1 MNKSTQSFANPS
13 PSFSFIRAVVL
24 SCALSFSL
32 LSNPAAAQS
41 TASDASAISVV
52 ASVVAPA
59 MFISEGGEYLVKGV
73 EASGKGSVYVLEKI
87 GTGVRGSVTVTTNV
101 SGAVSVGVGASIK
114 ATATSAGMLLVSA
127 GQVLAIIPNELGKA
141 LMKSKKIS

>member
-1 MNKSTQSFANPS
+1 MNKPTPSFANPS
-13 PSFSFIRAVVL
+13 VSLIRTVAL
-24 SCALSFSL
+24 SCTLSLTL
-32 LSNPAAAQS
+32 LFNPAAAQS

-52 ASVVAPA
+52 ASVIAPA

-73 EASGKGSVYVLEKI
+73 QASGRSSVYVLEKV
-87 GTGVRGSVTVTTNV
+87 GTGVRGSITVSANV
-101 SGAVSVGVGASIK
+101 SGAVSVGVGASLK

-127 GQVLAIIPNELGKA
+127 GQALAIIPNELGKA

>member
-1 MNKSTQSFANPS
+1 MNKLTL
-13 PSFSFIRAVVL
+13 SFIRTFAL
-24 SCALSFSL
+24 SCALSCTL

-41 TASDASAISVV
+41 TASDASAVSVV
-52 ASVVAPA
+52 ASVIAPA
-59 MFISEGGEYLVKGV
+59 LFISEGGEYVVKSV

-87 GTGVRGSVTVTTNV
+87 GTGVRGSVTMSANV
-101 SGAVSVGVGASIK
+101 SGAASVGVGASIK
-114 ATATSAGMLLVSA
+114 ATTTSAGVLLVSA

>member
-1 MNKSTQSFANPS
+1 MNKPTLSFTNPS
-13 PSFSFIRAVVL
+13 SSLSFLRTIAL
-24 SCALSFSL
+24 SCALSLSL
-32 LSNPAAAQS
+32 LSQPAAAQS

-59 MFISEGGEYLVKGV
+59 MFISEGGEYVVKGV

-87 GTGVRGSVTVTTNV
+87 GTGVRGSITVSTNV

-114 ATATSAGMLLVSA
+114 ATTTSAGMLLVSA

-141 LMKSKKIS
+141 LMKSRKVS